1 MRGDNKRIIGAE
13 PTRGDVVVFRH
24 PTNGQDYIKRLIALP
39 GEKVQIKNGLVFIN
53 DTPVKV
59 IPDGTFDEIK
69 APQGP
74 FRNMP
79 RCANEVVEQNGIC
92 EKEKF
97 VEILPNGVSHSILNF
112 MRQTVDDTPIY
123 HVPEGHYFFL
133 GDNRDNSSDSRISQS
148 RGGVGFVPYEN
159 LVGRADRV
167 LLSSAGKS
175 MFAFWTW
182 RSDRFFEG
190 IE

>member
-1 MRGDNKRIIGAE
+1 MIG
-13 PTRGDVVVFRH
+13 
-24 PTNGQDYIKRLIALP
+24 LP
-39 GEKVQIKNGLVFIN
+39 GEKVQIRNGLVYIN
-53 DTPVKV
+53 ETQLEV

-69 APQGP
+69 SPQGP
-74 FRNMP
+74 FGNMP
-79 RCANEVVEQNGIC
+79 RCANEVVEQNGVC
-92 EKEKF
+92 KKEKF

-112 MRQTVDDTPIY
+112 MRQTVDDTPVY
-123 HVPEGHYFFL
+123 HVPLGHYFFL

-148 RGGVGFVPYEN
+148 RGGVGFVPFEN

-167 LLSSAGKS
+167 LLSSAGRS

-182 RSDRFFEG
+182 RGDRFFEG